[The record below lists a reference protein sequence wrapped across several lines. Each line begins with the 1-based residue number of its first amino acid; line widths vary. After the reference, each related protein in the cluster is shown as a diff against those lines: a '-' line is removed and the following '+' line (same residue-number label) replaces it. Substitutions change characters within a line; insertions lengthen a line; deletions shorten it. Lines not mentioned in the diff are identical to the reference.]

1 MSLISTLKITN
12 LTRAKVNNRI
22 ALLLMV
28 LSGCICTYAQSY
40 NQEKTALTNFLVR
53 MYENAP
59 FDGVKA
65 VEDYDNAYLMSVVKL
80 DKEKYKTESALN
92 RVASVK
98 AMSQASRFFNGSNIT
113 DDMIIRTTE
122 KADGTSDTEIIENI
136 REHSVGYVKQLE
148 QLTNFT
154 AKDGQQVFIFIT
166 PLKME

>member
-1 MSLISTLKITN
+1 MRKIILSLLFG
-12 LTRAKVNNRI
+12 
-22 ALLLMV
+22 
-28 LSGCICTYAQSY
+28 LSEICSFAQSY
-40 NQEKTALTNFLVR
+40 NQEQTALTNFLVR

-80 DKEKYKTESALN
+80 DKTKYKSESALN

-122 KADGTSDTEIIENI
+122 KADGSFDTEIIEDI
-136 REHSVGYVKQLE
+136 RENSVGYVKQLE
-148 QLTNFT
+148 QLTNF
-154 AKDGQQVFIFIT
+154 AAPDGHHVFIFIT
-166 PLKME
+166 PLNK

>member
-1 MSLISTLKITN
+1 MNRFIISIILAIN
-12 LTRAKVNNRI
+12 SSFGLR
-22 ALLLMV
+22 
-28 LSGCICTYAQSY
+28 AQSY
-40 NQEKTALTNFLVR
+40 NQERTALTNFLVR

-65 VEDYDNAYLMSVVKL
+65 VEDYENSYLMSVVKL

-122 KADGTSDTEIIENI
+122 NADGTSDTEIIENI
-136 REHSVGYVKQLE
+136 RENSIGYVKQLE

>member
-1 MSLISTLKITN
+1 MRKVILSLLFG
-12 LTRAKVNNRI
+12 
-22 ALLLMV
+22 
-28 LSGCICTYAQSY
+28 LSVICGFAQNY
-40 NQEKTALTNFLVR
+40 NQERTALTNFLVR

-80 DKEKYKTESALN
+80 DKTKYKSESVLN

-122 KADGTSDTEIIENI
+122 KADGSSDTEIIENI
-136 REHSVGYVKQLE
+136 RENSVGYVKQLE
-148 QLTNFT
+148 QLTNF
-154 AKDGQQVFIFIT
+154 AAPDGHHVFIFIT
-166 PLKME
+166 PLNK

>member
-1 MSLISTLKITN
+1 MMKHLIFLLSAILYGFSLS
-12 LTRAKVNNRI
+12 
-22 ALLLMV
+22 
-28 LSGCICTYAQSY
+28 AQSY
-40 NQEKTALTNFLVR
+40 NQERTALSNFLVR

-65 VEDYDNAYLMSVVKL
+65 VEDYDNSYLMSVVKL
-80 DKEKYKTESALN
+80 DKEKYKSESALN

>member
-1 MSLISTLKITN
+1 MRKFLTITLSLLINTVSF
-12 LTRAKVNNRI
+12 
-22 ALLLMV
+22 
-28 LSGCICTYAQSY
+28 AQSY

-80 DKEKYKTESALN
+80 DKEKYKTEAALN

-113 DDMIIRTTE
+113 EEMIIKTTE
-122 KADGTSDTEIIENI
+122 KSDGTSDTEIIENI

-148 QLTNFT
+148 HLTNFP
-154 AKDGQQVFIFIT
+154 AKDGQHVFIFIT
-166 PLKME
+166 PLNKSNSK

>member
-1 MSLISTLKITN
+1 MRKVILSLLFG
-12 LTRAKVNNRI
+12 
-22 ALLLMV
+22 
-28 LSGCICTYAQSY
+28 LSVICGFAQNY
-40 NQEKTALTNFLVR
+40 NQERTALTNFLVR

-80 DKEKYKTESALN
+80 DKTKYKSESVLN

-122 KADGTSDTEIIENI
+122 KADGSSDTEIIENI
-136 REHSVGYVKQLE
+136 RENSVGYVKQLE
-148 QLTNFT
+148 LLTNF
-154 AKDGQQVFIFIT
+154 AAPDGHHVFIFIT
-166 PLKME
+166 PLNK

>member
-1 MSLISTLKITN
+1 M
-12 LTRAKVNNRI
+12 KVNTILIIKRRI
-22 ALLLMV
+22 LVICAI
-28 LSGCICTYAQSY
+28 CIFPHIFAQSY

-98 AMSQASRFFNGSNIT
+98 AMSQASRFFNGSTIT
-113 DDMIIRTTE
+113 DDMIIRTAE

-148 QLTNFT
+148 HLTNFPS
-154 AKDGQQVFIFIT
+154 KEGQQVFIFIT
-166 PLKME
+166 PLTK